1 MPATVF
7 FGDELFDDLS
17 DFGMIVFGDGGFLGV
32 VLVGWVSRN
41 PVLFQISVFVPIQAI
56 FIQR

>member
-1 MPATVF
+1 MF

-41 PVLFQISVFVPIQAI
+41 PVLFQISVFVPI